1 MLDGISVSVRDFW
14 FLVVSGDEE
23 WIQIGPAM
31 EKFPINVILR
41 QHIDFK
47 AQGGKDSFEIY
58 VKEYRFHLGT
68 SSKNT

>member
-1 MLDGISVSVRDFW
+1 MVFLMLDGISVSVRDFW

-41 QHIDFK
+41 QHLDLAVSIDLFWVFFMPFSCS
-47 AQGGKDSFEIY
+47 G
-58 VKEYRFHLGT
+58 VH
-68 SSKNT
+68 